1 MGQEGKITAVNGRDV
16 TVAIGVMKMNVSMK
30 DCILTKAQPVSPQKR
45 TGRLRKVPAA
55 VMSSLSKGPGHVCT
69 DRCTGET
76 VDEAIPDVDKAIDDA
91 LLAGM
96 DRFRLVHGKGT
107 GMLRKGLL
115 DYLKQ
120 HPNVKKRKWHLL
132 TKAVLERPSCTSNR
146 GTIRPIQEP
155 YGKTPCLLYLLM
167 IKCFG
172 KANWW
177 R

>member
-30 DCILTKAQPVSPQKR
+30 DCILTKAQPVSPQKTHR
-45 TGRLRKVPAA
+45 TLKK
-55 VMSSLSKGPGHVCT
+55 SSGSRHEFFVKKAQDTSVQT
-69 DRCTGET
+69 DVRGKT

-155 YGKTPCLLYLLM
+155 YGKLLAFY
-167 IKCFG
+167 IY
-172 KANWW
+172 
-177 R
+177 